1 MNPYLYQVAG
11 ALEDAEDTA
20 HFYGKVLGCPILGRF
35 DPPGLLF
42 VGLGASRLML
52 QSGASP
58 VTVYV
63 WPAAFDSVLADL
75 ERAGVA
81 LEQSSQPDFEDAA
94 GQFGPPGETEW
105 MAFCRDPSGNLV
117 GLVTRRPSEMA

>member
-81 LEQSSQPDFEDAA
+81 LEQSSQPVFEDAA

>member
-58 VTVYV
+58 ATVYV

-81 LEQSSQPDFEDAA
+81 LEQSSQPVFEDAA

>member
-11 ALEDAEDTA
+11 ALEDPEATA
-20 HFYGKVLGCPILGRF
+20 HFYDKVLGCPILGRF

-42 VGLGASRLML
+42 VGLGTSRLML

-58 VTVYV
+58 ATLYV
-63 WPAAFDSVLADL
+63 WPAAFDSTIAVL
-75 ERAGVA
+75 ERAEVA
-81 LEQSSQPDFEDAA
+81 LEQTPQPVFEDAA

-117 GLVTRRPSEMA
+117 GLVTRRPSEIA